1 MKILWIARTC
11 PWPANDGEK
20 LRVYNL
26 LKHLG
31 ARHDIT
37 LVCRVM
43 SDEEMAGLSVLRSCC
58 AAVHGVHVPRP
69 SGILRKVKWAL
80 PFVLS
85 RYPISLATVFFPQIL
100 EVLRR
105 IGGSEPFD
113 VVQVEHSSLSIYLD
127 HVVFSGNPKL
137 LVTMQNIDF
146 VRNARVVRNMPFG
159 VMKCFSLLN
168 EIRFKKWELN
178 ALRRFDG
185 IIAMS
190 ENDMDLLKKE
200 VPDVPVHVVR
210 NGVDTAG
217 ISFAPAGPPAPKMI
231 FVASMDS
238 EANHDGALFFL
249 KEIFPLLKKSH
260 PGAAV
265 TFVGRNPRKELSD
278 RQNGTDIVVTGNVE
292 DVSPYYRDAAVA
304 IVPLRSGGGT
314 RLKILEAMA
323 AGVPV
328 VSTCIGCEGLDVY
341 DGEHLL
347 VAAPPRRFAES
358 VGRLL
363 TDTVLRD
370 RLVRQARQKVE
381 SDYDW
386 RFIARQHD
394 AVYRAVAGQ

>member
-31 ARHDIT
+31 ALHDIT

-43 SDEEMAGLSVLRSCC
+43 NDEENAGLPMLRSCC
-58 AAVHGVHVPRP
+58 AAVHGVPVPR
-69 SGILRKVKWAL
+69 SAGVLRKAKQAL
-80 PFVLS
+80 PFLLS
-85 RYPISLATVFFPQIL
+85 RYPVSLATVFFPQIL
-100 EVLRR
+100 EALRK
-105 IGGSEPFD
+105 IGGNEPFD

-127 HVVFSGNPKL
+127 HVAFSGDPKL
-137 LVTMQNIDF
+137 LVTMHNIDF

-159 VMKCFSLLN
+159 AMKCFSLLN
-168 EIRFKKWELN
+168 ELRFREWECRS
-178 ALRRFDG
+178 LRRFDG

-190 ENDMDLLKKE
+190 EIDMALLKKE
-200 VPDVPVHVVR
+200 VPGVPVHVVG

-217 ISFAPAGPPAPKMI
+217 RSSPPAGPPAPRLI

-260 PGAAV
+260 PGAGV

-278 RQNGTDIVVTGNVE
+278 RRNGTDIAVTGNVE

-314 RLKILEAMA
+314 RLKILESMA

-328 VSTCIGCEGLDVY
+328 VSTSIGCEGLEVR

-347 VAAPPRRFAES
+347 VADLPRRFADCI
-358 VGRLL
+358 GRLL

-370 RLVRQARQKVE
+370 RLVRQAREKVE
-381 SDYDW
+381 TDYDW
-386 RFIARQHD
+386 RWIARRHD
-394 AVYRAVAGQ
+394 AVYHAVAGY